1 MLALSDISDM
11 WELLVVQLPNH
22 LPCHKMADQ
31 KCIIFEQKVHLNTL
45 NTKISNAMLFSAF
58 LLYCYNKNIATK

>member
-11 WELLVVQLPNH
+11 WELFVVKLPNH

-31 KCIIFEQKVHLNTL
+31 KCIIFEQKVH
-45 NTKISNAMLFSAF
+45 FS
-58 LLYCYNKNIATK
+58 T